1 MRRKLV
7 TIAIV
12 AVLAAPALYLLGLWA
27 VVAEWLAIIWG
38 FLAEFTL
45 VPNWLLTLLTIC
57 AFIVAGIFGAALRP
71 PRESAFPETSEPT
84 DKDLSGSRAF
94 GAGVSW
100 SSGPRASRPAHD
112 L

>member
-7 TIAIV
+7 TAAII
-12 AVLAAPALYLLGLWA
+12 AVLAAPALYILGLWA
-27 VVAEWLAIIWG
+27 IVAEWLAILWG
-38 FLAEFTL
+38 FLAESTL

-84 DKDLSGSRAF
+84 DKDP
-94 GAGVSW
+94 AG
-100 SSGPRASRPAHD
+100 
-112 L
+112 